1 MKLYLH
7 MMEIQFRREN
17 SVTTSE
23 KLEVALKRQGFT
35 QKELAERLGTSQQNV
50 SKKFKFN
57 DWRESDIKKIC
68 DIIGIDFEIIIKLN
82 NGEIL

>member
-57 DWRESDIKKIC
+57 DWRESDIKKSV
-68 DIIGIDFEIIIKLN
+68 
-82 NGEIL
+82 IL

>member
-1 MKLYLH
+1 M
-7 MMEIQFRREN
+7 
-17 SVTTSE
+17 TTSE

-57 DWRESDIKKIC
+57 DWRESDIKKSV
-68 DIIGIDFEIIIKLN
+68 
-82 NGEIL
+82 IL